1 MNAQSSM
8 QPSQQS
14 PRQTSGPQKPRSN
27 APLIW
32 IIVISLIPVI
42 AAFVVYYYPSLQPEG
57 QTNYGSF
64 VQPQKPLP
72 GPDTLKVT
80 TLDGKPFDLE
90 TIKGQWVFV
99 TADNASCEEDC
110 AKKLFI
116 IRNVH
121 AMTGKNVERLAR
133 VWFVTDDEPVPEKV
147 LEAYKGT
154 LMLRADPEQ
163 LAQYLDRDGLEKSI
177 WIIDPLGN
185 LIMQYPEDPDPLR
198 IRKDIGKLLH
208 NSRIG

>member
-1 MNAQSSM
+1 MNAQPAM
-8 QPSQQS
+8 QPSH
-14 PRQTSGPQKPRSN
+14 QTSGQPPSSQKPRSI

-32 IIVISLIPVI
+32 IIVISLIPVV
-42 AAFVVYYYPSLQPEG
+42 AAFVVYYNPALQPEG
-57 QTNYGSF
+57 HTNYGNF
-64 VQPQKPLP
+64 VQPQRPLP
-72 GPDTLKVT
+72 GPDALKVT
-80 TLDGKPFDLE
+80 TLDGQPFDLE

-121 AMTGKNVERLAR
+121 AMTGKNVERLTR
-133 VWFVTDDEPVPEKV
+133 VWFVTDNEPVPEKV

-154 LMLRADPEQ
+154 LMLRADPAQ
-163 LAQYLDRDGLEKSI
+163 LGQYLDKDGLEQFI

-185 LIMQYPEDPDPLR
+185 LMMQYPQDPDPLQL
-198 IRKDIGKLLH
+198 RKDIGKLLH